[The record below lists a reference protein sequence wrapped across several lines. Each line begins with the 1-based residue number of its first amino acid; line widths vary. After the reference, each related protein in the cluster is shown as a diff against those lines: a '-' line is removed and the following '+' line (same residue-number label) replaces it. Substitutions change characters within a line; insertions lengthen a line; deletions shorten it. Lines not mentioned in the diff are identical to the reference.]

1 MNKEY
6 PLLDRLIMV
15 EGNWK
20 VDELLEIKQ
29 ELHNQYAEERD
40 VLLRDGISYIDA
52 FMAIGTD
59 DFEAAYRLASPI
71 RSRLMKKEEAW
82 NLYEIAFASV
92 IASFSAVLMEIED
105 FVNKTLTQVKEF
117 SKKDKK
123 RAESL
128 KISMCM
134 NVCSSLLYMKYF
146 KEFDIDDSDDM
157 EKIFSDNIATALSS
171 SAKELN
177 IRKYCGSLIIKGLF
191 FEMKNF
197 IDEGLNELR
206 TRREEEAYQFML
218 KEIDKYKFKYEE
230 AV

>member
-1 MNKEY
+1 
-6 PLLDRLIMV
+6 MV

-20 VDELLEIKQ
+20 TEELLEIKQ

-82 NLYEIAFASV
+82 NIYETVFASV
-92 IASFSAVLMEIED
+92 IASFFSVLIEIED
-105 FVNKTLTQVKEF
+105 FVDKALTQLKVF
-117 SKKDKK
+117 SKSNEKK
-123 RAESL
+123 AEIL
-128 KISMCM
+128 KISMCI
-134 NVCSSLLYMKYF
+134 NVCTSLLYMKYF

-157 EKIFSDNIATALSS
+157 EKIFSDNIATTLSS
-171 SAKELN
+171 SSKELN
-177 IRKYCGSLIIKGLF
+177 VRKYCLALITKGLF
-191 FEMKNF
+191 FEMKDF
-197 IDEGLNELR
+197 VDEGFRELKASGS
-206 TRREEEAYQFML
+206 EEFYQYML
-218 KEIDKYKFKYEE
+218 KEIEKFNFKYDEYNE